1 MNSVSPSAVQY
12 VGGALQEELLDS
24 QRTGSPA
31 RRLAVGPEAATEPD
45 EVDKLKAKLMSAWNN
60 VKYGWWSRSMPVCL
74 EYLCPCASIHP
85 YLSRCIFFA
94 GFCADGRLI
103 V

>member
-12 VGGALQEELLDS
+12 VGGAVQEELLES

-31 RRLAVGPEAATEPD
+31 RRLAAGPEAGREAATEPD

-60 VKYGWWSRSMPVCL
+60 VKYGR
-74 EYLCPCASIHP
+74 
-85 YLSRCIFFA
+85 
-94 GFCADGRLI
+94 
-103 V
+103 

>member
-12 VGGALQEELLDS
+12 VGGALQEELLEG

-31 RRLAVGPEAATEPD
+31 RRLPGGPEAATEPD

-60 VKYGWWSRSMPVCL
+60 VKYGW
-74 EYLCPCASIHP
+74 
-85 YLSRCIFFA
+85 
-94 GFCADGRLI
+94 
-103 V
+103 